1 MIRIEYD
8 IFCLERVLVVE
19 VSEQEKEIA
28 LEIID
33 SAYCEWCELDS
44 CDCCEE
50 FILSKLES
58 TGIKYQVIEAD

>member
-1 MIRIEYD
+1 MVRIEYD
-8 IFCLERVLVVE
+8 IFCLDRVLVVE

-33 SAYCEWCELDS
+33 SAYYEWCESDP

-50 FILSKLES
+50 FILGKLEAS
-58 TGIKYQVIEAD
+58 KIGHQVIEAD